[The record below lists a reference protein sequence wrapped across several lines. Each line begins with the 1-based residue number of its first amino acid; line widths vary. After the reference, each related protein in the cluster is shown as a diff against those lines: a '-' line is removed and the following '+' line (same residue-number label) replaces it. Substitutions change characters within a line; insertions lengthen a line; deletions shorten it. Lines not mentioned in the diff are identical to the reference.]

1 MATLKEN
8 LRLWDEGVAACDRGE
23 FRTALE
29 KFTGIQDPS
38 AKILFNIGTVQMALG
53 QVQPAAKSFSSTLE
67 KDEHLSVAYFQRGL
81 ANFKCGRD
89 QEGLRDFQES
99 YQRLRRNALIDY
111 KQLGLRYKLCACEV
125 LYNTALVHFKLGQTA
140 QCKEMLLE
148 AQKVKI
154 EPRHNVIDKALECL
168 DRHQTFQPIEM
179 PSNVLFRPAT
189 SIIQNLEKKDYL
201 GKAKVVSS
209 ITDRDDFS
217 GFEPLR
223 RPKESQAKSLD
234 AALRP
239 EGTPHRVV
247 RDHAPNSA
255 EELEVRVGNM
265 VFVAAQEEGWCSV
278 SFNNKI
284 GLVPA
289 VCLEE
294 VEDKRGKGEEGRI
307 RDSKVPEPPRSKP
320 PQPPVRPS
328 PPARL
333 PPMLMPPKKALP
345 TPPDEDSAFLPPSAP
360 PNRAP
365 PPLVRGS
372 LAQGDNGFYDN
383 EEAPISPPARPP
395 PPRPPSLSADMPVVV
410 KVHHTDS
417 YTVAIRSK
425 SGTSLRDLTV
435 MVANKFEMAEDVVT
449 LWYKKEGEEEMTEIV
464 KDEDMR
470 EVWATVREGQL
481 TLWLKDRKDDQESV
495 SAMSMQFSKVVA
507 LHDYEASEPGDL
519 GFMEGD
525 VITIM
530 SQVNEDWL
538 EGRSRGNVG
547 IFPAGYVKPWDKRLP
562 KEGISCA

>member
-140 QCKEMLLE
+140 QCREMLLE
-148 AQKVKI
+148 AQKIKI
-154 EPRHNVIDKALECL
+154 EPRHNVIDTALECL

-223 RPKESQAKSLD
+223 RPKESQTKSLD

-247 RDHAPNSA
+247 RDHVPTSA

-278 SFNNKI
+278 SFSNKI

-294 VEDKRGKGEEGRI
+294 LEDKRGKGEEGRI

-320 PQPPVRPS
+320 PQPPVRPD

-333 PPMLMPPKKALP
+333 PPLLMPPKKALP

-360 PNRAP
+360 PDRAP
-365 PPLVRGS
+365 PPLQLARGVC
-372 LAQGDNGFYDN
+372 F
-383 EEAPISPPARPP
+383 SP
-395 PPRPPSLSADMPVVV
+395 
-410 KVHHTDS
+410 
-417 YTVAIRSK
+417 
-425 SGTSLRDLTV
+425 
-435 MVANKFEMAEDVVT
+435 
-449 LWYKKEGEEEMTEIV
+449 
-464 KDEDMR
+464 
-470 EVWATVREGQL
+470 
-481 TLWLKDRKDDQESV
+481 
-495 SAMSMQFSKVVA
+495 
-507 LHDYEASEPGDL
+507 
-519 GFMEGD
+519 
-525 VITIM
+525 
-530 SQVNEDWL
+530 
-538 EGRSRGNVG
+538 
-547 IFPAGYVKPWDKRLP
+547 
-562 KEGISCA
+562 

>member
-89 QEGLRDFQES
+89 QEGLQDFQES

-140 QCKEMLLE
+140 QCREMLLE
-148 AQKVKI
+148 AQKIKI
-154 EPRHNVIDKALECL
+154 EPRHNVIDRALESL

-223 RPKESQAKSLD
+223 RPHPKTPLFSCTPKGTMIQL
-234 AALRP
+234 
-239 EGTPHRVV
+239 EGTPHKVV
-247 RDHAPNSA
+247 RDHIPNSA
-255 EELEVRVGNM
+255 EELEVHVGNM

-278 SFNNKI
+278 SFNNK
-284 GLVPA
+284 
-289 VCLEE
+289 VCLFVCLCME
-294 VEDKRGKGEEGRI
+294 VHVGNMVFVAAQEEGWCSV
-307 RDSKVPEPPRSKP
+307 DSKVPEPPRSKP
-320 PQPPVRPS
+320 PQPP
-328 PPARL
+328 
-333 PPMLMPPKKALP
+333 
-345 TPPDEDSAFLPPSAP
+345 
-360 PNRAP
+360 
-365 PPLVRGS
+365 
-372 LAQGDNGFYDN
+372 
-383 EEAPISPPARPP
+383 EAPISPPARPP

-425 SGTSLRDLTV
+425 TGASLRDLTV
-435 MVANKFEMAEDVVT
+435 MVANKFEMSEDVVT
-449 LWYKKEGEEEMTEIV
+449 LWYKKEGDEDMTEIT
-464 KDEDMR
+464 KDDDMR
-470 EVWATVREGQL
+470 EAWSTVREGQL
-481 TLWLKDRKDDQESV
+481 TLWLKDRKVGQSLISKYLEDDKEGV
-495 SAMSMQFSKVVA
+495 SPMQFSKVVA

-547 IFPAGYVKPWDKRLP
+547 IFPASYVKPWDK
-562 KEGISCA
+562 